1 MPGLLTPYFPDAL
14 QLLRYRLVAEQQKID
29 ITDAIHRKAIGHY
42 MAIIEQIVGY
52 RQLQQQEKEQDDS
65 YRLGVFRTL
74 HRADILR
81 QCIISTPFPE
91 EFGINLIVSII
102 QSPLMQGK
110 RSHRTLISN
119 VENNAVIGR
128 HTISKPFQFGSLREF
143 WTAHHQ
149 IFTLRILAQIMLI
162 EIVDGR
168 ISKCQGTL
176 VCTIDIA
183 KISTVGKGISQ
194 SEFSGNLSGS
204 QGMLMYLGCKR
215 RHG

>member
-1 MPGLLTPYFPDAL
+1 MEKKKTKLTLEKKYNLTGWAFLLPAAILIFVFCFYPMAQAILLSFRKTGGVFTGLSNYT
-14 QLLRYRLVAEQQKID
+14 R
-29 ITDAIHRKAIGHY
+29 
-42 MAIIEQIVGY
+42 
-52 RQLQQQEKEQDDS
+52 
-65 YRLGVFRTL
+65 VFRTL

-110 RSHRTLISN
+110 RSHRTLISD
-119 VENNAVIGR
+119 VENNAVVGR

-168 ISKCQGTL
+168 ICKCQGTL

-183 KISTVGKGISQ
+183 KISTVG
-194 SEFSGNLSGS
+194 
-204 QGMLMYLGCKR
+204 
-215 RHG
+215 